1 MKQNPIEDILEEL
14 KFSDAEKKGFMRFL
28 SYAKTCQESG
38 DNQLLKLQ
46 LENIIAEVVEK
57 IAL

>member
-14 KFSDAEKKGFMRFL
+14 QFSDAEKDGFMRFL

-38 DNQLLKLQ
+38 DNQLLKSQ

-57 IAL
+57 K